1 MMTTSRSRSSTSRL
15 STFRVA
21 TTPSWV
27 VCLTKLMA
35 RPCYVYLKLKM
46 PGPNRVIMI
55 SGNPKRSNECDDANA
70 AITETL
76 IAIEE
81 LVEIQKE
88 ADAEQLPSSKKRT
101 IESSF
106 QSAKDTKKVRVHPED
121 SFKTV

>member
-1 MMTTSRSRSSTSRL
+1 
-15 STFRVA
+15 
-21 TTPSWV
+21 
-27 VCLTKLMA
+27 
-35 RPCYVYLKLKM
+35 
-46 PGPNRVIMI
+46 MI